1 MKLPNPNETAMV
13 LVEVLIYADIEE
25 KPLLDAICENLQ
37 KQVDKLGKQSHLV
50 RVLWYCNKGE
60 KSLYEQKEWLK
71 TESNSMFYVFLDK
84 QKPIDDKYLKSL
96 ISISKKMRKC
106 INDCKNLGIK
116 PRAQREPDVQIAR
129 QSTIKD
135 EFDSFELI

>member
-1 MKLPNPNETAMV
+1 
-13 LVEVLIYADIEE
+13 
-25 KPLLDAICENLQ
+25 
-37 KQVDKLGKQSHLV
+37 
-50 RVLWYCNKGE
+50 
-60 KSLYEQKEWLK
+60 
-71 TESNSMFYVFLDK
+71 MFYVFLDK

-106 INDCKNLGIK
+106 INDCKSLGIK

-135 EFDSFELI
+135 EFDSFELL